1 MKLKTLK
8 ILTFSIFLVLIFSI
22 TVCSSSW
29 YIRKNSNHLQPEIP
43 RELKDIEKYDAFWC
57 DLKRTSIDDTDKII
71 YLTFD
76 AGYENGNISK
86 VLDILKEENVKGNFF
101 ILSNLICKNKD
112 LVQRMI
118 DDNHVVAN
126 HTSKHKD
133 ITKFEKIEEFK
144 EELEKLENLYEN
156 EFGCKM
162 GKFFR
167 PPEGKFNEQS
177 LQWAKEL
184 GYKTVFWSFAYED
197 WDNSNQMNKQTAIR
211 KIIDNIHNGEVML
224 LHPTSDTNVSILKE
238 LIIELKS
245 QGFKFGDLKTL
256 CSN

>member
-1 MKLKTLK
+1 M
-8 ILTFSIFLVLIFSI
+8 
-22 TVCSSSW
+22 
-29 YIRKNSNHLQPEIP
+29 
-43 RELKDIEKYDAFWC
+43 
-57 DLKRTSIDDTDKII
+57 
-71 YLTFD
+71 
-76 AGYENGNISK
+76 
-86 VLDILKEENVKGNFF
+86 LDILKEENVKGNFF

-144 EELEKLENLYEN
+144 EELEKIENLYEK

-162 GKFFR
+162 EKFFR
-167 PPEGKFNEQS
+167 PPEGKFDEQS
-177 LQWAKEL
+177 LKWAKEL

-197 WDNSNQMNKQTAIR
+197 WDNSNQMNKQTAMR